1 MNGEQIQS
9 ILSTLTQEEKVILLS
24 MLKGL
29 E

>member
-9 ILSTLTQEEKVILLS
+9 ILSTLTQEEKIILLS